1 MWEGNREV
9 VFNSLENT
17 HRRFRGIECM
27 VAFLHS
33 TQTLDTLKVVLK
45 ETALL
50 DEGGQSLS
58 NGLSELIPG
67 GESGIMADYFVQ
79 SVTVML

>member
-1 MWEGNREV
+1 M
-9 VFNSLENT
+9 
-17 HRRFRGIECM
+17 
-27 VAFLHS
+27 
-33 TQTLDTLKVVLK
+33 

-79 SVTVML
+79 SVTAML

>member
-1 MWEGNREV
+1 MKVKECQHDDQVKN
-9 VFNSLENT
+9 VFQLS
-17 HRRFRGIECM
+17 
-27 VAFLHS
+27 S
-33 TQTLDTLKVVLK
+33 TQHKLWVQRM
-45 ETALL
+45 ETSLL

-79 SVTVML
+79 SNL